1 MQEQIDNELNKIK
14 RSKIRIKEI
23 YVNNFIEQL
32 DYTSQKDVIGIFLTW
47 LLKKDEANFLSS
59 ILKPSNHQS
68 SSSVVAANSRQQC
81 KDFYL
86 IDILKSNEFQKLDVL
101 KSIFIQNKDKNE
113 NVNMYINL
121 IDILIE
127 KYRIE
132 WSKQSYE
139 KSDLENIIF
148 KILND
153 TIQRK
158 RSSSDSFSNNS
169 KRSKK

>member
-1 MQEQIDNELNKIK
+1 M
-14 RSKIRIKEI
+14 
-23 YVNNFIEQL
+23 
-32 DYTSQKDVIGIFLTW
+32 IGIFLTW

-59 ILKPSNHQS
+59 ILKPSNHHQNS
-68 SSSVVAANSRQQC
+68 SSNIATSSRQQC